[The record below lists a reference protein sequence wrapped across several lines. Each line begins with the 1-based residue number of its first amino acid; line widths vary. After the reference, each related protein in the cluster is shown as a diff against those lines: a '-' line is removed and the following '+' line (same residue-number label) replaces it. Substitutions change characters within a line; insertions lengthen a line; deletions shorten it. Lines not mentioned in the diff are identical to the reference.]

1 MESVVQY
8 GYDKIRRL
16 ADCQISFEYYKKK
29 VDLICKVIDK
39 LRGGYLTIDEAA
51 KAIAQA

>member
-16 ADCQISFEYYKKK
+16 ADYPMRFKYYKKK
-29 VDLICKVIDK
+29 VDLICKIIDK

>member
-1 MESVVQY
+1 MESVIQY
-8 GYDKIRRL
+8 GYDKIIRL
-16 ADCQISFEYYKKK
+16 ADYQIGFKCYKKK
-29 VDLICKVIDK
+29 VDLICKIIDK